1 MSNTLDPNDL
11 WKQVSLL
18 LYKTTGPVSFETMI
32 APLKP
37 QGFEDGKLILSVPAE
52 HAEKIIG
59 AWNNKQYALDFV
71 QHANEI
77 TGDFIRP
84 ELRVLSE
91 SMEPTAQPAVTNSIP
106 PTQIPFSQDN
116 DLNPDFTFEKFVKGS
131 GNENALAVALAV
143 AEAPGKVYN
152 PFLIYGGV
160 GLGKTHLMQ
169 SIGNEY
175 ASTHPNARIKYATA
189 EDFLNDFTD
198 SLREGNKADSNATA
212 KFKKT
217 YRSLDMLLID
227 DIQFW
232 SGKEKVQE
240 EFFNTFNALTKSGK
254 QIVMTSDRYPTD
266 IPDLLTR
273 LTSRFEAGITQ
284 DIQKP
289 DLPTRVAILRN
300 LQERNDLDIP
310 NEVLELI
317 GEKIDTNVRSLEG
330 AFHKFEAK
338 IRFMNKPATIET
350 AQSILAELNIDQGKK
365 VTVERIQETVA
376 NYFMQTVADM
386 QGTRRQADL
395 VNARHIAIYLTRTM
409 TNKSL
414 PDIGRSF
421 GGRDHSSISH
431 AYNKV
436 AEQVETEPKT
446 KELIEDLANEIKN
459 GK

>member
-1 MSNTLDPNDL
+1 MQNALDPTDL
-11 WKQVSLL
+11 WKEVSLR
-18 LYKTTGPVSFETMI
+18 LYKTTGLMTFETLI

-37 QGFEDGKLILSVPAE
+37 VGFEDGKLILSVPKE
-52 HAEKIIG
+52 HASKIIN
-59 AWNNKQYALDFV
+59 AWNTEQYALDFV

-84 ELRVLSE
+84 ELRITDADDNFV
-91 SMEPTAQPAVTNSIP
+91 
-106 PTQIPFSQDN
+106 PFTSDDQSVNAMPFTQDN
-116 DLNPDFTFEKFVKGS
+116 DLNSDFTFDKFVKGA

-175 ASTHPNARIKYATA
+175 ATTHPKARIKYATA

-240 EFFNTFNALTKSGK
+240 EFFNTFNALTKDGK

-300 LQERNDLDIP
+300 LQERNDLNIP

-338 IRFMNKPATIET
+338 VRYMNKPATIET
-350 AQSILAELNIDQGKK
+350 AQSILSELNIDQGKK
-365 VTVERIQETVA
+365 ITVERIQETVA
-376 NYFMQTVADM
+376 NYFMQSVTDM
-386 QGTRRQADL
+386 QGSRRQADL

>member
-1 MSNTLDPNDL
+1 MSKQLDPDVL
-11 WKQVSLL
+11 WKEVSLR
-18 LYKTTGPVSFETMI
+18 LYKTTGPVSFEAMI
-32 APLKP
+32 APLTP
-37 QGFEDGKLILSVPAE
+37 IGFKDGKLVLSVPAD
-52 HAEKIIG
+52 HAADIIQ
-59 AWNNKQYALDFV
+59 AWNTQQYAMDFV

-84 ELRVLSE
+84 ELKVEEDSE
-91 SMEPTAQPAVTNSIP
+91 AETNSNFNGYNE
-106 PTQIPFSQDN
+106 PTQIPFSQEN
-116 DLNPDFTFEKFVKGS
+116 DLNSDFTFDKFVKGA

-175 ASTHPNARIKYATA
+175 ATTHPNASIKYATA

-240 EFFNTFNALTKSGK
+240 EFFNTFNALTKAGK

-350 AQSILAELNIDQGKK
+350 AQSILTELNIDQGKK
-365 VTVERIQETVA
+365 ITVERIQETVA
-376 NYFMQTVADM
+376 NYFMQTIADM
-386 QGTRRQADL
+386 QGSRRQADL
-395 VNARHIAIYLTRTM
+395 VTARHIAIYLTRTM